1 MINEPTAKNQHI
13 CRGPWSFNKIIPV
26 SIALNLRPLQQPQFP
41 LPSAAVTLVAV
52 AVQVILDKIDVS
64 FFFNLRLLHV
74 NLLQNQLTSCKEML
88 ILWNHKPSVFQFGSI
103 V

>member
-41 LPSAAVTLVAV
+41 LPSAAVAV

-64 FFFNLRLLHV
+64 FFF
-74 NLLQNQLTSCKEML
+74 
-88 ILWNHKPSVFQFGSI
+88 QFAF
-103 V
+103 VAC